1 MELKKKIAKLL
12 GKRNPERSPKRT
24 PINNRFFKVH
34 NWMLKMSLT
43 GYETMV
49 YAFIHGYSS
58 QGKGYCYRPEVLG
71 GGVFGTSAETMDN
84 IIGSLIGKGALIRDS
99 KGLYWTNKKQR
110 I

>member
-1 MELKKKIAKLL
+1 MKTIKKLINKLF
-12 GKRNPERSPKRT
+12 RTNPEQSPKKT

-58 QGKGYCYRPEVLG
+58 QGKGYCYRAEVLG

-84 IIGSLIGKGALIRDS
+84 IIASLVGKGMLTRDA
-99 KGLYWTNKKQR
+99 KGLLWTNKN
-110 I
+110 

>member
-1 MELKKKIAKLL
+1 MKSKLKQLFNKMLGRAK
-12 GKRNPERSPKRT
+12 PEQSPKKT

-84 IIGSLIGKGALIRDS
+84 IIASLIGKGALIS
-99 KGLYWTNKKQR
+99 LHEEALYL
-110 I
+110 